1 MVCNRVLDYNDDEGL
16 EIAFTEIERVV
27 KNGGL
32 VLITVRSVS
41 QQPKPGEVLVT
52 ELKAELQAILKR
64 LA

>member
-1 MVCNRVLDYNDDEGL
+1 LVCNRVLDYNDDEGL